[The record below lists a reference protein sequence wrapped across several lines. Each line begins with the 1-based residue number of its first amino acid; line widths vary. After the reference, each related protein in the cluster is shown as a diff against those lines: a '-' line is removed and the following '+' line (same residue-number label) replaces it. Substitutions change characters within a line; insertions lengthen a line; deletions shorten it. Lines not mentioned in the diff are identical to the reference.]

1 MLPECAREVSQDS
14 QLRAVLPP
22 WAQWEI
28 NQPTFYRGRW
38 EEEEEI
44 VADQFSF
51 DVVSEVNMQELKNA
65 LDQATKEIKQR
76 FDFKDSKTE
85 ITLKEKEKELVV
97 VSDDDYK
104 LKAVHEI
111 IKAKCVKRGVSLKA
125 FDYGEVEPALSGTV
139 RQVAKIQSGLASEK
153 AKEITKAIKDSKLKV
168 QGQIQGEQVRVLGKS
183 KDELQSAITFLKG
196 KDFGIDLQ
204 FTNYR

>member
-1 MLPECAREVSQDS
+1 
-14 QLRAVLPP
+14 
-22 WAQWEI
+22 
-28 NQPTFYRGRW
+28 
-38 EEEEEI
+38 

-65 LDQATKEIKQR
+65 IDQATKEIKQR

-97 VSDDDYK
+97 ISDDEYK
-104 LKAVHEI
+104 LNAVNEI
-111 IKAKCVKRGVSLKA
+111 LKAKCVKRGVSLKA
-125 FDYGEVEPALSGTV
+125 FTYGAVEPALGGTV
-139 RQVAKIQSGLASEK
+139 RQVAKIQSGLAAEK

-168 QGQIQGEQVRVLGKS
+168 QAQIQGEQVRVQSKV
-183 KDELQSAITFLKG
+183 KDELQSTIALLKS
-196 KDFGIDLQ
+196 KDYGIDLQ